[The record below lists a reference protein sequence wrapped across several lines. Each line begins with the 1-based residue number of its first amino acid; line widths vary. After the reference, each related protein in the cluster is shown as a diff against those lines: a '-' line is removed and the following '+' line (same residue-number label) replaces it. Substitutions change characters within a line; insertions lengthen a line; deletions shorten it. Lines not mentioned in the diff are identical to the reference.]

1 MHAFRITLLTAEDM
15 ETSYGRQRV
24 ARLSHVS
31 RGKAAAVL
39 FLLENRS
46 GGAATGPM
54 DALMKLQVE

>member
-31 RGKAAAVL
+31 SGKKAAVL

-46 GGAATGPM
+46 GDVAMGPM